1 MKQSIF
7 SFLLNC
13 KTSITVNNP
22 SVHINTIPNGET
34 TVIFKNI
41 NIDEGLKAVHIKP
54 SAEEIYYVDKENIV
68 RDEFT
73 DEQLRHIYNELN
85 RMLNIN

>member
-7 SFLLNC
+7 SFLLNY

-22 SVHINTIPNGET
+22 SVYIHTISNGET

-41 NIDEGLKAVHIKP
+41 DEGLKEVHIKP

-68 RDEFT
+68 HNNFT
-73 DEQLRHIYNELN
+73 DEQLIHIYNELN
-85 RMLNIN
+85 RMLNVN